1 MKYAESFQGS
11 ELSFWEVFP
20 YMKEV
25 GLFRKLYL
33 ADRSENKNKSSKTMW
48 YLAMVK
54 DIDSEFYSMS
64 KSEQDDSLFDTLG
77 LNVVKFV
84 GSPEDLDILLN
95 AFEDF
100 IDTPLS
106 ADVRAL
112 ENKMKERKLFI
123 QNTPYTLDAYEEGF
137 DGKQKLVKGTA
148 PQLDKMVTDT
158 KKLHEEIRSLR
169 DALKSAQSE
178 QGKGG
183 RKDSFLENG

>member
-33 ADRSENKNKSSKTMW
+33 ADRSESKNKSSKVMW
-48 YLAMVK
+48 YLTMVK
-54 DIDSEFYSMS
+54 DIDSEFYSLE
-64 KSEQDDSLFDTLG
+64 KGEQDEMLFDTLN
-77 LNVVKFV
+77 LNILKFV
-84 GSPEDLDILLN
+84 GGQEELDLLLN
-95 AFEDF
+95 AFENF

-112 ENKMKERKLFI
+112 ENKMKDRKKFI
-123 QNTPYTLDAYEEGF
+123 QETNYTLDAYEEGM
-137 DGKQKLVKGTA
+137 DGKVRLVKGTA
-148 PQLDKMVTDT
+148 SQLDKMVTDT

-169 DALKSAQSE
+169 AALKSAQAE

>member
-112 ENKMKERKLFI
+112 ESKMKERKLFI

>member
-48 YLAMVK
+48 YLSMVK

-64 KSEQDDSLFDTLG
+64 KSEQNDSLFDTLG

-84 GSPEDLDILLN
+84 GSQEELDILLN

-123 QNTPYTLDAYEEGF
+123 QNTPYTLDAYEEGM
-137 DGKQKLVKGTA
+137 DGKQKLIKGTA

-183 RKDSFLENG
+183 RKDSFLENA

>member
-48 YLAMVK
+48 YLAMTK

-64 KSEQDDSLFDTLG
+64 KSEQEDSLFDTLG
-77 LNVVKFV
+77 LNVIKFV
-84 GSPEDLDILLN
+84 GNQEELDLLLN

-123 QNTPYTLDAYEEGF
+123 QNTQYTLDAYEEGL

-183 RKDSFLENG
+183 RKDSFLEN

>member
-48 YLAMVK
+48 FLTMVK

-64 KSEQDDSLFDTLG
+64 RLEQEEMLFDTLG
-77 LNVVKFV
+77 LNITKFV
-84 GSPEDLDILLN
+84 GSVEEVDILLT

-112 ENKMKERKLFI
+112 ENKMRERKMFI
-123 QNTPYTLDAYEEGF
+123 QSTPYTLDAYEEGF
-137 DGKQKLVKGTA
+137 DGKQKLIKGTA
-148 PQLDKMVTDT
+148 PQLDKMVTTT
-158 KKLHEEIRSLR
+158 KDLHEEIRALR
-169 DALKSAQSE
+169 DALKADTGGK
-178 QGKGG
+178 GKGG
-183 RKDSFLENG
+183 RKDSLLD

>member
-33 ADRSENKNKSSKTMW
+33 SDRSESKNKSSKVMW
-48 YLAMVK
+48 YLTMVK
-54 DIDSEFYSMS
+54 DIDSEFYSLE
-64 KSEQDDSLFDTLG
+64 KGEQDEMLFDTLN
-77 LNVVKFV
+77 LNILKFV
-84 GSPEDLDILLN
+84 GGQEELDLLLN
-95 AFEDF
+95 AFENF

-112 ENKMKERKLFI
+112 ENKMKDRKKFI
-123 QNTPYTLDAYEEGF
+123 QETNYTLDAYEEGM
-137 DGKQKLVKGTA
+137 DGKVRLVKGTA
-148 PQLDKMVTDT
+148 SQLDKMVTDT

-169 DALKSAQSE
+169 AALKSAQSE

-183 RKDSFLENG
+183 RKDSLLDG

>member
-33 ADRSENKNKSSKTMW
+33 SDRSENKNKSSKTMW

-112 ENKMKERKLFI
+112 ESKMKERKLFI

-169 DALKSAQSE
+169 NALKSAQSE